1 METDRIFRA
10 DFFTVTASDTTGVNH
25 FRSAVVFRCRRQG
38 NGGTG
43 CDECLEY
50 GTAPDAQ
57 AFVGIHGF
65 SVTLLLLNGAGNG
78 AVGTGVDTFSTTD
91 APVRINEVNPAAF
104 YHCFNNRL
112 FRADFKTDPAACT
125 ALSVDAEQNTF
136 FGANGDCFIDG
147 I

>member
-1 METDRIFRA
+1 METDRIFRT
-10 DFFTVTASDTTGVNH
+10 DFLTVTASDTMEVNH
-25 FRSAVVFRCRRQG
+25 YRSAVVFRCHRQSD
-38 NGGTG
+38 GGSG
-43 CDECLEY
+43 SEEYLEY

-65 SVTLLLLNGAGNG
+65 SVTLLLLNRTGNS

-112 FRADFKTDPAACT
+112 FWADFKTDPTACT
-125 ALSVDAEQNTF
+125 ALSVDTEQNAVF
-136 FGANGDCFIDG
+136 WANGDCFIDG